1 MASVHRSRQWL
12 EAFKF
17 GVYVGAPIF
26 ATYALA
32 FGATPVLERAIEDR
46 AYVSY
51 PPEGPKPPS
60 MRDVE
65 LGRAETE
72 RRRAQQEAAGP
83 GRR

>member
-1 MASVHRSRQWL
+1 MASLHRSRQWL

-17 GVYVGAPIF
+17 AVYVGAPIF

-51 PPEGPKPPS
+51 PPEGPVPPS
-60 MRDVE
+60 MRDV
-65 LGRAETE
+65 RARLSQSE
-72 RRRAQQEAAGP
+72 
-83 GRR
+83 GRRED